1 MAKAFDKIM
10 DGLTDALAYA
20 EGDKKR
26 GKAHQVAVD
35 VPDVKAIRES
45 TGLSQTKFAETY
57 LLSADNIRQWEQG
70 RRQPDRSARVLL
82 HLIAKDPAGVAEDLS
97 ELRA

>member
-1 MAKAFDKIM
+1 MPIAYKKIT

-35 VPDVKAIRES
+35 VADVKAIREA

-82 HLIAKDPAGVAEDLS
+82 HLIAKDAARVAKDLS
-97 ELRA
+97 ELRG